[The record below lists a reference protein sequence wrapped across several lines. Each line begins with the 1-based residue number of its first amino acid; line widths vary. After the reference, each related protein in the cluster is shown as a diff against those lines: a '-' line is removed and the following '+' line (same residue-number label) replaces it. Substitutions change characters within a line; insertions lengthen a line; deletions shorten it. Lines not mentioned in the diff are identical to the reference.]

1 MKFTAQQI
9 ATQLKGSID
18 GDPQIVV
25 SELSKIEEAQS
36 GSLSFLANPKYT
48 PYIYKT
54 NASVVIVNQDFESDQ
69 QIKPTL
75 IRVEMLIKPFLNY
88 WSTIKPSRI
97 NEKGF
102 ILLLRLHRI

>member
-36 GSLSFLANPKYT
+36 GSLSFLA
-48 PYIYKT
+48 
-54 NASVVIVNQDFESDQ
+54 
-69 QIKPTL
+69 
-75 IRVEMLIKPFLNY
+75 
-88 WSTIKPSRI
+88 SRI
-97 NEKGF
+97 G
-102 ILLLRLHRI
+102 